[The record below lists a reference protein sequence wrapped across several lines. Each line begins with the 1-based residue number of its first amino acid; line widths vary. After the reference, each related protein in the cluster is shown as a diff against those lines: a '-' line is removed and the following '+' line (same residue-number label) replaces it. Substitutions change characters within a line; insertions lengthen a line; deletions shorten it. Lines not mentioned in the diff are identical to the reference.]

1 MNNRVAVKSGYYFE
15 LFDKEAIP
23 STLKKM
29 KQKVKINNI
38 KYDLYQGTSLE
49 DERKIDTMFGDRMGY
64 LIKDYI
70 VEKPKCKLVG
80 ENGNIYNLIGIA
92 SRALK
97 SNGQEDEAKE
107 MCNKITTEAKSYEE
121 ALCIIMDYVEDT
133 EENLSKDEEYC

>member
-1 MNNRVAVKSGYYFE
+1 MNNRVAVKSWYYFE

-64 LIKDYI
+64 PIKDYI
-70 VEKPKCKLVG
+70 V
-80 ENGNIYNLIGIA
+80 
-92 SRALK
+92 
-97 SNGQEDEAKE
+97 
-107 MCNKITTEAKSYEE
+107 
-121 ALCIIMDYVEDT
+121 
-133 EENLSKDEEYC
+133 ENLSKDEEYC